1 MTDPNWRELSFPGF
15 PPRVNHASVCD
26 NGNYTIYSSGGFYVN
41 RKAALEHN
49 PLVETV
55 VDIYRL
61 RLRDLS
67 PKWERIYPNSPKPV
81 CDRHTIPRHGHAM
94 FIHNGK
100 LIFIGGN
107 ANNRSTHILPSM
119 LSVFSLTTGSFETD
133 IKQKGHI
140 PLERDTHACCQV
152 GDIVYMHGGIERSSK
167 STLFNFSNELYSL
180 DLSTNRWTLFP
191 SMGCAGEVRLMF
203 HSLNFHSDKLY
214 AFGGEN
220 SPNSFSTH
228 HSNKTYTYNLQEGKW
243 SELVTQGTPPA
254 PRRSHITL
262 NFKGRLLVFGGACSE
277 VAAFYNDLFFL
288 NLDTNA
294 WTEFVPSGKRPVARR
309 RCGCCLVDNSVYI
322 FGGITPHPDTIA
334 GNTISTVFYN
344 PLCENMI
351 DLSDTH
357 VLSFDPTLKSLC
369 LQAVCRFSLD
379 ESYLHQ
385 MLPLTLFKDLI
396 MFRENRTVDKQ
407 NENIIASY
415 TDF

>member
-1 MTDPNWRELSFPGF
+1 M
-15 PPRVNHASVCD
+15 
-26 NGNYTIYSSGGFYVN
+26 N
-41 RKAALEHN
+41 RKVALEHN
-49 PLVETV
+49 PLVETL

-67 PKWERIYPNSPKPV
+67 PKWECIYPKFPMKSVHNP
-81 CDRHTIPRHGHAM
+81 HTIPRHGHAM
-94 FIHNGK
+94 FLHNGK
-100 LIFIGGN
+100 LILIGGN
-107 ANNRSTHILPSM
+107 SNSWATDIIPSM
-119 LSVFSLTTGSFETD
+119 LSVFNLTTGSFEWD

-167 STLFNFSNELYSL
+167 STLFGFSNELYSL
-180 DLSTNRWTLFP
+180 DLSTYRWTLFP
-191 SMGCAGEVRLMF
+191 SMGCARKVRLRF

-214 AFGGEN
+214 AFGGECSQN
-220 SPNSFSTH
+220 NFFSTH

-277 VAAFYNDLFFL
+277 DAAFYNDLFFL

-309 RCGCCLVDNSVYI
+309 RCGYCLVDNSVYI

-334 GNTISTVFYN
+334 RNTISTVFYN
-344 PLCENMI
+344 PLCENLI

-357 VLSFDPTLKSLC
+357 VLSFYPTLKSLC
-369 LQAVCRFSLD
+369 IQAVCRFLL
-379 ESYLHQ
+379 EKSYLYQ
-385 MLPLTLFKDLI
+385 MLPLNLFKELI
-396 MFRENRTVDKQ
+396 MFRESRTVDKQ
-407 NENIIASY
+407 NENIIASS
-415 TDF
+415 TDFIPRNL